1 MGARGG
7 SYMGEEEL
15 ERAER
20 ETKQV
25 WELQLP
31 AVAPLSVNNSLLA
44 LRKIEK
50 TGTDNY
56 LEEKQRNNYCG
67 LKNCENRTT
76 GDL

>member
-1 MGARGG
+1 
-7 SYMGEEEL
+7 MGEEEL
-15 ERAER
+15 VRAEER
-20 ETKQV
+20 GKTKQV

-50 TGTDNY
+50 TGGTDNY